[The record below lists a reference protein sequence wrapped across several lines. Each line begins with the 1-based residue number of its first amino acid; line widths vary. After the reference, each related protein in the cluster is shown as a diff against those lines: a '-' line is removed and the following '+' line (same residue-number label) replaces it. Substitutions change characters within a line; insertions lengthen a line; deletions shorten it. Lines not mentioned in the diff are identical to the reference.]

1 MVMQGLAQSRLVH
14 VDQEGTV
21 VVRTRSAQLGC
32 GARNLIFSIIHN
44 VFSGVDFRLNIPLS
58 FQSSRDDLQIVS
70 SVISLPG
77 GEKGHIE
84 IPRIMIHSTS
94 TTVTSCYLNTF
105 IIQDTEVSFLPGIL
119 MTSNH
124 HTRVVPPQKH
134 HMMVGEIKVLI
145 QPVLQGEVGE
155 DIARLGDEYGFLD
168 LGFIVVYG
176 SAGFGRVEATGGYST
191 ARQKLRYSKL
201 KSDVGEFEYSGFD

>member
-1 MVMQGLAQSRLVH
+1 
-14 VDQEGTV
+14 
-21 VVRTRSAQLGC
+21 
-32 GARNLIFSIIHN
+32 
-44 VFSGVDFRLNIPLS
+44 
-58 FQSSRDDLQIVS
+58 
-70 SVISLPG
+70 
-77 GEKGHIE
+77 
-84 IPRIMIHSTS
+84 
-94 TTVTSCYLNTF
+94 
-105 IIQDTEVSFLPGIL
+105 
-119 MTSNH
+119 
-124 HTRVVPPQKH
+124 
-134 HMMVGEIKVLI
+134 MMVGEIKVLI